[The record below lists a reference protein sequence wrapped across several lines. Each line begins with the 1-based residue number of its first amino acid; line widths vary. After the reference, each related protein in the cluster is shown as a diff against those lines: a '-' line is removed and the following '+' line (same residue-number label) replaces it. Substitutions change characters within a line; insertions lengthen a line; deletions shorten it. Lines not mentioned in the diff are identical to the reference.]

1 MSSAAPPPPAV
12 TRNVRSPSS
21 SAMLKG
27 GWSLRWTPP
36 AVTSATVAPASS
48 PSNGVN
54 GTQRREIGA
63 TATSGGFAQRLED
76 LLVVGLLVDLVDVLV
91 DDLPLLIDDEERPL
105 GVPFRA
111 IDPVPARHLAL
122 GLEIREEVVRDPAE
136 ALRPR
141 GVAGNRVDR
150 NTQHVGIR
158 PLEAAE
164 VRLVRGHLDRSNGGP
179 GERVEGDEYVL
190 LAAEVREPDLLAL
203 AVVAWQLEVWSD
215 VAHVDRHDCVPPP
228 VGFSLI
234 QPDGQPGCSD
244 ALHAV
249 ARDTPPPATRHHE
262 RVSLVGLELPCEL
275 EGGARCGEAGLGRH
289 AHAPLAAAKRDLVR
303 DLRPCGQRVVGA
315 APVAPAHRVAD
326 LQVDRV
332 EATRPG
338 GAEASVLARYRV
350 RDLAGRGIPL

>member
-1 MSSAAPPPPAV
+1 MSSAASTSPAI
-12 TRNVRSPSS
+12 TRNVRSPRS

-36 AVTSATVAPASS
+36 AVTSATVAAASS
-48 PSNGVN
+48 PWNGVN
-54 GTQRREIGA
+54 GTQRREICVMAPSRGP
-63 TATSGGFAQRLED
+63 AQRLED

-179 GERVEGDEYVL
+179 GERVEGDEHVL
-190 LAAEVREPDLLAL
+190 LPAEIREPDLLAL
-203 AVVAWQLEVWSD
+203 PVMAWQPEVRSA
-215 VAHVDRHDCVPPP
+215 VTHVDR
-228 VGFSLI
+228 
-234 QPDGQPGCSD
+234 
-244 ALHAV
+244 
-249 ARDTPPPATRHHE
+249 
-262 RVSLVGLELPCEL
+262 
-275 EGGARCGEAGLGRH
+275 EA
-289 AHAPLAAAKRDLVR
+289 
-303 DLRPCGQRVVGA
+303 
-315 APVAPAHRVAD
+315 
-326 LQVDRV
+326 
-332 EATRPG
+332 
-338 GAEASVLARYRV
+338 
-350 RDLAGRGIPL
+350 